1 MIIERLVVGPI
12 EANCYLV
19 ADEASKEGM
28 IIDPGADAPVILKRI
43 LQLGLKIKYI
53 VLTHSHFDHVSA
65 AGAVKKA
72 TGATLAAHEADV
84 KSLNDGLLARL
95 AGKLRRYGFDMAILL
110 QNAVEAAILARLAGI
125 VSEKVP
131 PPDVL
136 LKGWET
142 LSIGKLDFTVLHVPG
157 HSPGGIALY
166 GADAIFSGDSLFEMS
181 IGRTDLPGGSYD
193 QLIDSLNCRLLV
205 LDDDIK
211 VYPGHGP
218 DTTIGAERRGN
229 PYLVNPPRRE
239 C

>member
-84 KSLNDGLLARL
+84 KSLNDGL
-95 AGKLRRYGFDMAILL
+95 
-110 QNAVEAAILARLAGI
+110 LARLAGI